1 MRKHLYLLGAYFS
14 QFLKTRLAYKWDFFI
29 SVFTSFTAT
38 VLSLM
43 FVWVIFGK
51 IPRLKDWSF
60 DEVLF
65 LYGFSLVPFGLFNV
79 VSLNLYQFSE
89 NYLVEGRFDRVLL
102 RPLDS
107 LYQVL
112 FESFRLESLQE
123 VLTGLVVMYYAAS
136 HLGHPWNWDDLFWF
150 PVALISAAVIYL
162 SIFLLFTSV
171 SFWFEDRIGIVPP
184 VYNMI
189 TFSRYPLTI
198 YNPVIQFVL
207 SWLIP
212 FAFASFYPAS
222 RFLRRGEFAAFF
234 YLVPVVAVVFFT
246 LALAVWR
253 LGVRHYNSTG
263 T

>member
-1 MRKHLYLLGAYFS
+1 MRKHLILLGAYFN

-38 VLSLM
+38 ILSLM

-123 VLTGLVVMYYAAS
+123 VVTGLVVMYYAAS
-136 HLGHPWNWDDLFWF
+136 HLGHAWIWADLFWF
-150 PVALISAAVIYL
+150 PVTLICAAIIYL
-162 SIFLLFTSV
+162 SIFILFTSV

-189 TFSRYPLTI
+189 AFSRYPITI

-222 RFLRRGEFAAFF
+222 HFLRREEFTAFF
-234 YLVPVVAVVFFT
+234 YLVPLVALVFFT
-246 LALAVWR
+246 MACTVWR
-253 LGVRHYNSTG
+253 MGVRHYNSTG
-263 T
+263 S